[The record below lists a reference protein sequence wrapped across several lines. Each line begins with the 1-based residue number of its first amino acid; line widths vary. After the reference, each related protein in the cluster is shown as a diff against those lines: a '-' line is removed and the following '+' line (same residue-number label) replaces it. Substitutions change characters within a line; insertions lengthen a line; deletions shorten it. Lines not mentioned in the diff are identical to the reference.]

1 MIQRVLFTLTF
12 CFLCFSGVLYA
23 QKKASTKQRK
33 DGTKQ
38 RREHFSRQ
46 LLHLEAELEQL
57 QVRLDDEE
65 RRVRKAINDKIEE
78 IYALKQKQRNIGEDT
93 PKQDIVD
100 LSKKIENLSKGVE
113 KDRTRLIETMAAV
126 EKKRKEIFSLKMNI
140 DEWVIKVEATEVAV
154 IDRIEQMKT
163 AILNTIAKMEEDF
176 MSDGKDTSKTSN
188 NGSPKK

>member
-12 CFLCFSGVLYA
+12 CCLCFSGVLYA
-23 QKKASTKQRK
+23 QKKAGTKQRK

-78 IYALKQKQRNIGEDT
+78 IYALKQKQRSIGEDT

-100 LSKKIENLSKGVE
+100 LSKKIEDLSKGVE

-154 IDRIEQMKT
+154 IERIEQMKT

-188 NGSPKK
+188 NASPKK

>member
-23 QKKASTKQRK
+23 QKKESTKQRK

-176 MSDGKDTSKTSN
+176 MSDGKETSKTSN